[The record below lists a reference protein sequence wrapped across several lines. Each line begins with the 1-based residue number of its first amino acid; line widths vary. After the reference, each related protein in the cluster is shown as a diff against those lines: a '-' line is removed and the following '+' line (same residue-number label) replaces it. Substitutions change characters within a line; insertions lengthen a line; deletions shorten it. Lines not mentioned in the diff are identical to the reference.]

1 MPRTQP
7 RRRTF
12 RAAGL
17 DVVEHDLRVNI
28 VQVDK
33 RNRKGKTLET
43 LNFRG
48 RMVIERQN
56 PVRNDQNQRQIEFKV
71 KTWAATA
78 FSQVLQQDIL
88 YILSEDA
95 DQPMSTITAEQEDSD
110 FPAAFEFNVIFDA
123 RVGNATVI
131 RQHHGKPAG
140 HGFMVVPPD
149 GNRRNSPTI
158 TDFETAF
165 IQVEHPKLGRIGF
178 VPVDCND
185 RSSET
190 VLTFA

>member
-17 DVVEHDLRVNI
+17 DVVEHDLRVKI

-33 RNRKGKTLET
+33 RNRERETLET
-43 LNFRG
+43 LTFRG
-48 RMVIERQN
+48 RMAIERQN
-56 PVRNDQNQRQIEFKV
+56 AFRNAQNRRQIDFRV
-71 KTWAATA
+71 KTWVATA

-95 DQPMSTITAEQEDSD
+95 DQPTSTITAEREDAD

-123 RVGNATVI
+123 RVGNATVV
-131 RQHHGKPAG
+131 RQHHGQPAG

-158 TDFETAF
+158 TGFETEF
-165 IQVEHPKLGRIGF
+165 IQLDHPELGRIRF

-185 RSSET
+185 SSSET
-190 VLTFA
+190 VRTFA